1 MEQQFSE
8 TLIVIPFKAFLPFEY
23 IHEILQCDR

>member
-8 TLIVIPFKAFLPFEY
+8 TLIVIPFKALLPFEY
-23 IHEILQCDR
+23 IQEILQCDR

>member
-8 TLIVIPFKAFLPFEY
+8 TLIVIPFNAFLSFEY
-23 IHEILQCDR
+23 IHEILQSDR